1 MSLPIKGV
9 MCIAAFSPSG
19 IAKIEKN
26 EQTRSPS
33 VDFFCKI
40 MKNSVLNSL
49 IDAIMLSCFIFDMFF
64 SCFVVQGVSKMCPK
78 LSCNRDTHPKC
89 GGITCF
95 FLMELLAICIIIQN
109 RNKKFTVWNEIMP
122 RFFVPS
128 R

>member
-49 IDAIMLSCFIFDMFF
+49 IDAIMLSCFIFDMFSPALLCRVF
-64 SCFVVQGVSKMCPK
+64 LKCVQSYHVIGIRIQSVVGILVS
-78 LSCNRDTHPKC
+78 
-89 GGITCF
+89 F
-95 FLMELLAICIIIQN
+95 
-109 RNKKFTVWNEIMP
+109 
-122 RFFVPS
+122 
-128 R
+128 